1 MKNRLILRLFVL
13 LNNSLHSEKNDINRE
28 GSERL
33 EPQTVDVNTF
43 EDLIESADLLLEYVG
58 LPKELRAIARFT
70 AEPKHR
76 IRLEKI
82 ARLLERD
89 IPERLLTGAKRTACE
104 ILWALAE
111 GNYLSDE
118 ELAIKVDK
126 SPSTVKQTICALKRG
141 GIDFDESHA
150 KGFRKRGRTY
160 GKRRSLVS

>member
-1 MKNRLILRLFVL
+1 MKNRLILYVFDL
-13 LNNSLHSEKNDINRE
+13 LRNSPYPEKNDINRE
-28 GSERL
+28 RDERL
-33 EPQTVDVNTF
+33 EPRTVDVNTF
-43 EDLIESADLLLEYVG
+43 EDLIDTADLLLEYVG

-76 IRLEKI
+76 KRLEQI
-82 ARLLERD
+82 ARLMERD
-89 IPERLLTGAKRTACE
+89 IPERLLTGAKKTACE

-118 ELAIKVDK
+118 ELAVKVDK

-141 GIDFDESHA
+141 GVDFDESHA